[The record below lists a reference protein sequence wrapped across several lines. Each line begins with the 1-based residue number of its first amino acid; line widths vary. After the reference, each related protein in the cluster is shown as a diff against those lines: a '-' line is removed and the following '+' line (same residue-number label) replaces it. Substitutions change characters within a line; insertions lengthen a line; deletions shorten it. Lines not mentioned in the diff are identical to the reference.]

1 MARPAPSRSPALRAS
16 SHSHFAWSTARGRSL
31 RTPRLSVACANRRRR
46 PARRYDRCP
55 GQPLRG
61 PAPARALAACGPAR
75 GPRAIRVRSGLAAAP
90 RALPAATG
98 LGRPYP
104 PCPSEVPR
112 PAAAPGGLLPVT
124 AFQSGRQDLNLRP
137 PGPQPASAARRCVR
151 RRPRR
156 LRLPG
161 PTTHRSD
168 RTQQSVPKRYHAAL
182 HRRSGRLAQRRDGAA
197 RMGRARGLPRG
208 VRRG

>member
-137 PGPQPASAARRCVR
+137 PGPQPEGPTRRCARVR
-151 RRPRR
+151 PPSPSSPSDDSRDASDTAVDTKAVPRPRDSSSTPTRRPRYC
-156 LRLPG
+156 G
-161 PTTHRSD
+161 P
-168 RTQQSVPKRYHAAL
+168 
-182 HRRSGRLAQRRDGAA
+182 
-197 RMGRARGLPRG
+197 
-208 VRRG
+208 